1 MSENTIFAIYKE
13 YNRTSKLFDHMV
25 HYSFGK
31 KIVFLLSLLMFAT
44 VNLYAAVPVHINSG
58 NPAFPFPQFLEY
70 TYGTGHKLGNLGTKN
85 PEGVVHAEM
94 EQDIRDA
101 YQIHANEFAYTGESW
116 GGYKYIETPY
126 KSAYDCTE
134 GDGYGLLAAAYMG
147 DAVTFNGYWMCTHD
161 KRRGHSKKY
170 TDCTDLGA
178 DYKYGPFNIG
188 DTGPSSNTAADGDVD
203 VALAL
208 YVAYKQ
214 WGEFM
219 RDPDGNIVEDAC
231 GNPISY
237 KQEMIDV
244 IRGLVALST
253 CLYDDVTNG
262 GKVLR
267 VNSGLIG
274 LDGYP
279 KGGDTWNEQT
289 EWARNN
295 PLVFNASENIFTLP
309 SKTLVDVKGLSL
321 VPEYGSG
328 DKQHIDY
335 DAPAYYRE
343 FWELFEKIQNEAGI
357 PAFEIEQ
364 FKRGEASSD
373 WMMGDMISKG
383 PKAIPTAGW
392 SEISD
397 DGSKTAYTNFNQG
410 EDWRCSWRTI
420 CNYMWHGNPVNS
432 WDPKSHKAVAGSNT
446 YEYDAA
452 VRLSKFLNNPIGW
465 ANGECMTYGDPKI
478 PYSGPATTEW
488 QYDPLTGATTDA
500 AHFMVI
506 NWQNGTGT
514 YAAVSSQDYDLL
526 GTLYRQCAIEWDTKG
541 GDDCYLN
548 SVSNYM
554 HGWSRHMGMM
564 VSTGNYH
571 APSAMEPMANMKIY
585 RAIEDSVTYCYTG
598 DQIKFLLDYR
608 NYGSVDAKDV
618 VIVENVP
625 EDFVFVEASDG
636 GVYDKSSHTVTWK
649 IGTVSGF
656 KSDNKSGVDLNFKS
670 GNLAKTVGQVWYT
683 LKASDK
689 ASGRYCTT
697 ADITCSNGLG
707 WTTNEYPNYKT
718 ATMQRNC
725 VDVVARSLIISK
737 DVDRRKVNDG
747 NMATYTIKFENS
759 SEAGWID
766 GGRPRVNVSFANGL
780 DGSRLQLMARLWND
794 AIEPYINYGNYRISY
809 YLYDAST
816 NCYTGEGDCTSG
828 WGLSTEIYEGN
839 KTIGSAEGIVVS
851 HENIVEGSDE
861 KFGKWNQRMC
871 IQFAPLLVTT
881 TMHVSRFFGGASCRV
896 HKGGTSPMR
905 GVWALFPS
913 NYGAVNWDDD
923 WSWSPKY
930 NSEKDGLFYPVTP
943 SWQKLD
949 ENGKSIEEPVTKWL
963 TCGCTESDLT
973 VPNILVEE
981 YDGYVWRR
989 ILGNGP
995 MAGRDVDNVEIRDT
1009 LPVGL
1014 KFNEFVNEC
1023 PLSEP
1028 EFGGKWEVKQ
1038 TADGRDIIIWSI
1050 PKLQVKQKG
1059 SIIYTATASFP
1070 SGNVCETPDEDIL
1083 NYAWI
1088 SGDKNSPISDT
1099 AKITVTCAKVPDP
1112 IKPTTLTKVADKESY
1127 SVGDD
1132 IEYTIGYKQTHGAI
1146 FEDAGTLSSDWKLS
1160 GGATATSGTV
1170 SIASGQKAQF
1180 NRIANNIYMQTQ
1192 WAVADDQETSIFF
1205 RDDIK
1210 LVFKNEYSGMSVT
1223 CYDGSKKIDSKII
1236 AKAKSSS
1243 KLCVNLTDDV
1253 IRIWVNKDTATSAS
1267 VSFEGLTKKDGYF
1280 GFEGV
1285 AWGNF
1290 AYSDIHVHTDYAYD
1304 LSIIDRIPAEVEF
1317 VSADGDGTSK
1327 YYKGEDGDSIVW
1339 SSLAKNPIAFGD
1351 SFTVSWK
1358 GTVRECSESI
1368 VNIAYAKLLGHADN
1382 EIMAQAV
1389 SGCGEECPLP
1399 NVTLKLS
1406 QDEICA
1412 GTGSVTLTAGPTG
1425 HYKYQFFEDGEP
1437 VTEETEENT
1446 YEISA
1451 NIAGKKTYSVIVTSG
1466 TTALP
1471 CYSPSQPVVLTV
1483 NKRPVGSDYD
1493 FGTFCPGNAD
1503 IAEFEK
1509 KFASFADEGI
1519 VASWTDSDD
1528 EDVDMPSINDIK
1540 KAGTYTYRYKLTSEE
1555 GCESKNDYKVSF
1567 EVRVI
1572 SGPTGTGQVSYLLS
1586 DTASNGL
1593 FDKNLLQ
1600 MDPSVVEIESGYK
1613 YIWYDESGNE
1623 LGTVAPTPDVPAPGV
1638 TKILTY
1644 YVNRTQTGGC
1654 VSDTMEVSVIVSG
1667 TVVPVPNNVT
1677 FCLNEEATP
1686 ITAELG
1692 KMEESDP
1699 SKWEIVYY
1707 DEYGNELSE
1716 AERTPKTNKG
1726 GKFTYYVTQ
1735 REIANPSNESA
1746 KVPLTVT
1753 VVDIPQP
1760 NVSMNRTQYC
1770 KGEEYEQLLV
1780 ESAATP
1786 ALKGSTFNWSIDGKS
1801 VEGVPVAQTQV
1812 ETITYGVVE
1821 SYKIDEDHVCQSDTA
1836 KLVVKTTFVPKPT
1849 GSLIVNYLK
1858 EDADDNGQFEPLL
1871 IKNSTLVAPADLTEY
1886 ELMWYDLKENALD
1899 ETDQAFGPIIT
1910 KDPSWKENEDVKFSY
1925 YVRQRHLESGC
1936 VSDTV
1941 RITVVISDALI
1952 PNTYPMNYCHKAKA
1966 ISLDNSASI
1975 NTNNG
1980 QVKDIDYELLWF
1992 SPEDNYEKPL
2002 AEAPVP
2008 STETVGETIYKV
2020 AQLNVKDGKYGAKA
2034 DLKVTIFPNPELKV
2048 DKLPQT
2054 CGKEILISKYIHLV
2068 NTIDTS
2074 LLNFYY
2080 YQDKDCTK
2088 PLEDMKFTESGTL
2101 YASAYYTIFS
2111 EPNIVGVCA
2120 SDTMEIHATI
2130 DDLTDLKVD
2139 APNSVCPNGEIELSA
2154 TAKSTTTEDVTFE
2167 WSGDATSSEPS
2178 FSVTD
2183 KVGTFGHEYTFK
2195 VEASAGACH
2204 LDTTV
2209 TVKVGQGELTGAML
2223 VNGTETNLF
2232 KTCGDEEITLSTS
2245 HTGTDFK
2252 WSDLDGNEL
2261 GEGSELSLTPE
2272 KDNTYIVSL
2281 INKCEATDTIVVKVY
2296 PLTLTADFEKLDTD
2310 VCLNS
2315 DASATLTIK
2324 GYDKSMAGSYIKWF
2338 RDGNELNEF
2347 RDKTTLSLSK
2357 VQLTDGGVYSYE
2369 VSNGICLAKSD
2380 DERLTATLKVKPFV
2394 TFDEPLT
2401 YEVPRG
2407 EDARLELLNVVPSGA
2422 TLSWKGS
2429 DHEGTGNPFEVKNVT
2444 SDEKFEVTLSAD
2456 DYCDAETK
2464 VQLLVDAKVMVTVE
2478 ADKDLVCVDD
2488 AVVLTADTTGT
2499 GKVLHPQNY
2508 KIEWFAVA
2516 ADGSEKKLTASG
2528 LKATDMPSS
2537 ATQYYAAVT
2546 YGPQEEKSEPV
2557 DVDVVSPAQ
2566 YTKSENV
2573 VSCSGESVDINV
2585 QIEEGEEPKIKWRDS
2600 PSSEFTLSVAPN
2612 ATRLYD
2618 FEITTKGLCPVTD
2631 AIEVNVKEK
2640 PSVTVKE
2647 SVKACEGSEI
2657 SVLANV
2663 KGDDIETIVWK
2674 DPQGIVISEEKRLAI
2689 TPEKAGTYTVE
2700 ANSTACGSAEA
2711 AVEVEVVPLPA
2722 IELEEVTFSSRLA
2735 NVVDAEGVYEYKL
2748 DQKDWQT
2755 DNLFEHL
2762 SFNVLHTIFA
2772 KDENGCVGMI
2782 AFNVEQ
2788 PPIPIPDYFTPDGS
2802 GQNDTWDLTTIMDSY
2817 PKSTV
2822 KIYDRT
2828 GKVIAELDSEN
2839 QEWDGTYNGH
2849 AMPST
2854 DYWYVINV
2862 PEIRRQFK
2870 GHFTLIRGR

>member
-1 MSENTIFAIYKE
+1 
-13 YNRTSKLFDHMV
+13 MV

-44 VNLYAAVPVHINSG
+44 VNMNAVVPVHINSG
-58 NPAFPFPQFLEY
+58 NPAYPFPQFLEY
-70 TYGTGHKLGNLGTKN
+70 SYGSSHKLDNLGTIN

-101 YQIHANEFAYTGESW
+101 YQIFANEWKYTGEVLD
-116 GGYKYIETPY
+116 GVKYIRGNYGCP
-126 KSAYDCTE
+126 YDCRE
-134 GDGYGLLAAAYMG
+134 GDGYSMLAAAVMG
-147 DAVTFNGYWMCTHD
+147 DKASFDGLWFRIHDSFRPGSKSYLTGETIGGGGY
-161 KRRGHSKKY
+161 G
-170 TDCTDLGA
+170 DLI
-178 DYKYGPFNIG
+178 IG
-188 DTGPSSNTAADGDVD
+188 DQANTCSATDGDNEV
-203 VALAL
+203 VLAL
-208 YVAYKQ
+208 YIAWRQ
-214 WGEFM
+214 WG
-219 RDPDGNIVEDAC
+219 DNSGHKAKNGDA
-231 GNPISY
+231 ISY
-237 KQEMIDV
+237 KKDLIEV
-244 IRGLVALST
+244 TRGLVAMYEENFKT
-253 CLYDDVTNG
+253 ENPRRVTTGDV
-262 GKVLR
+262 
-267 VNSGLIG
+267 G
-274 LDGYP
+274 LDGYL
-279 KGGDTWNEQT
+279 KNGTTWPEVTDWANTNFTTMNGVDYKPEYAGPVKMHTDYSSPAYFREFYDLIMELDVPESSEWEREQYRRC
-289 EWARNN
+289 EASCDWMVGNW
-295 PLVFNASENIFTLP
+295 LSQNAKNIFWGEEATI
-309 SKTLVDVKGLSL
+309 SANNVVSM
-321 VPEYGSG
+321 
-328 DKQHIDY
+328 
-335 DAPAYYRE
+335 DA
-343 FWELFEKIQNEAGI
+343 G
-357 PAFEIEQ
+357 
-364 FKRGEASSD
+364 
-373 WMMGDMISKG
+373 
-383 PKAIPTAGW
+383 
-392 SEISD
+392 
-397 DGSKTAYTNFNQG
+397 NQG
-410 EDWRCSWRTI
+410 GRFRAAWRTAL
-420 CNYMWHGNPVNS
+420 NYVWHGNPTYT
-432 WDPKSHKAVAGSNT
+432 WDPVTHTVKEGGNSYEKESCERIAAFMNDPQGWNGPSPCTDFGGGPDVTYKGPSVLHWDINPDGTFPKSEFT
-446 YEYDAA
+446 
-452 VRLSKFLNNPIGW
+452 L
-465 ANGECMTYGDPKI
+465 
-478 PYSGPATTEW
+478 
-488 QYDPLTGATTDA
+488 
-500 AHFMVI
+500 
-506 NWQNGTGT
+506 NWQMGTGMPS
-514 YAAVSSQDYDLL
+514 AIGAQDLDLA
-526 GTLYRQCAIEWDTKG
+526 GILYRQCNIEWDCDDF
-541 GDDCYLN
+541 GDGYLT
-548 SVSNYM
+548 SVPHYF
-554 HGWSRHMGMM
+554 HGFFRWLGMIIA
-564 VSTGNYH
+564 TGNH
-571 APSAMEPMANMKIY
+571 TAPGQIKAGANMKVY
-585 RAIEDSVTYCYTG
+585 RAIKDSVTYAYTG
-598 DQIKFLLDYR
+598 DEITYLLDYR
-608 NYGSVDAKDV
+608 NYGTVDATDV

-625 EDFVFVEASDG
+625 ADFVFVSATNG
-636 GVYDKSSHTVTWK
+636 GVYDAGSHTVTWK
-649 IGTVSGF
+649 IGKVAGF
-656 KSDNKSGVDLNFKS
+656 KSDDTEGPALNLKS
-670 GNLAKTVGQVWYT
+670 GNLAKTVGQVSYT
-683 LKASDK
+683 CKIGSNAF
-689 ASGRYCTT
+689 GRYCTT
-697 ADITCSNGLG
+697 ADITCSNGSG
-707 WTTNEYPNYKT
+707 WTTNEYPNYVT

-725 VDVVARSLIISK
+725 VDVIKRALKIEKSA
-737 DVDRRKVNDG
+737 DREKVNPG
-747 NMATYTIKFENS
+747 NMVKYKIDFENS
-759 SEAGWID
+759 SEAGWLD
-766 GGRPRVNVSFANGL
+766 GGRPRVTMAMSNNL
-780 DGSRLQLMARLWND
+780 DGSQLWLRFRLYND
-794 AIEPYINYGNYRISY
+794 AIEPYINYGNYRIAY
-809 YLYDAST
+809 YMYDSGIDCLA
-816 NCYTGEGDCTSG
+816 GEEGCSRGWQWNTS
-828 WGLSTEIYEGN
+828 IYEGRRTTSD
-839 KTIGSAEGIVVS
+839 KVTVT
-851 HENIVEGSDE
+851 HETIVEGKDD
-861 KFGKWNQRMC
+861 FGAWNQRLC

-881 TMHVSRFFGGASCRV
+881 TAHISNYMQPGRV
-896 HKGGTSPMR
+896 HKGGTFPLRLAGYLNMSDWSSP
-905 GVWALFPS
+905 
-913 NYGAVNWDDD
+913 NYKDD
-923 WSWSPKY
+923 WSW
-930 NSEKDGLFYPVTP
+930 NAGAADAEDGNYHLISP
-943 SWQKLD
+943 SWQTIDPLT
-949 ENGKSIEEPVTKWL
+949 GKSIEQPITEYLPSICEEPSSLIENV
-963 TCGCTESDLT
+963 
-973 VPNILVEE
+973 LVEE
-981 YDGYVWRR
+981 YDGYAWRR
-989 ILGNGP
+989 ILGTGP
-995 MAGRDVDNVEIRDT
+995 MAGREARNVVVIDT
-1009 LPVGL
+1009 LPKGM
-1014 KFNEFVNEC
+1014 EFQGFLNEC
-1023 PLSEP
+1023 PLKEYKAS
-1028 EFGGKWEVKQ
+1028 WDSYQ
-1038 TADGRDIIIWSI
+1038 IADGRWCVKWEI
-1050 PKLQVKQKG
+1050 PVMQVKQKG
-1059 SIIYTATASFP
+1059 TIEYSAMASFP
-1070 SGNVCETPDEDIL
+1070 SGAECETPDEL
-1083 NYAWI
+1083 TQNVAWI
-1088 SGDKNSPISDT
+1088 LAEKNSPLADT
-1099 AKITVTCAKVPDP
+1099 AEVTVTCAKVPEP
-1112 IKPTTLTKVADKESY
+1112 IIPTTLVKTVDKEN
-1127 SVGDD
+1127 VQLGDD
-1132 IEYTIGYKQTHGAI
+1132 VTYTIEYEQTHGAI
-1146 FEDAGTLSSDWKLS
+1146 FDDAAAKTTDWTLSGASIS
-1160 GGATATSGTV
+1160 GGVLTTSQGESATFKNSLSVNMYAEFDANIV
-1170 SIASGQKAQF
+1170 S
-1180 NRIANNIYMQTQ
+1180 Y
-1192 WAVADDQETSIFF
+1192 QEGEFF
-1205 RDDIK
+1205 VRDDIRIQYK
-1210 LVFKNEYSGMSVT
+1210 FNESTGLSVT
-1223 CYDGSKKIDSKII
+1223 CYEGSRKVTDATCALKNNPSRWKVKI
-1236 AKAKSSS
+1236 
-1243 KLCVNLTDDV
+1243 TDDV
-1253 IRIWVNKDTATSAS
+1253 LQVWFGKDTSAS
-1267 VSFEGLTKKDGYF
+1267 PAFTAEGLKVKEGRMGFRGVGY
-1280 GFEGV
+1280 G
-1285 AWGNF
+1285 AHK
-1290 AYSDIHVHTDYAYD
+1290 YSNIHIHTDYAYD
-1304 LSIIDRIPAEVEF
+1304 LTIVDRKPAEIAF
-1317 VSADGDGTSK
+1317 NSADNG
-1327 YYKGEDGDSIVW
+1327 GELLGDSIVW
-1339 SSLAKNPIAFGD
+1339 KFEHGMDNPIPFG
-1351 SFTVSWK
+1351 TKYKVTWK
-1358 GTVRECSESI
+1358 GTVDECNESI
-1368 VNIAYAKLLGHADN
+1368 INIAYAKLLGHADN

-1471 CYSPSQPVVLTV
+1471 CYSPSEPVVLTV

-1528 EDVDMPSINDIK
+1528 EDVDMPSVNDIK

-1644 YVNRTQTGGC
+1644 YVNRTQAGGC

-1707 DEYGNELSE
+1707 DEYGNVLSE

-1836 KLVVKTTFVPKPT
+1836 KLIVKTTFVPKPT

-2369 VSNGICLAKSD
+2369 VSNGICLAKND

-2429 DHEGTGNPFEVKNVT
+2429 DHEGIGNPFEVKSVT

-2674 DPQGIVISEEKRLAI
+2674 DPQEIVISEEKRLAI

-2711 AVEVEVVPLPA
+2711 AVEVEVVPLPV

>member
-1 MSENTIFAIYKE
+1 
-13 YNRTSKLFDHMV
+13 MV
-25 HYSFGK
+25 HYSFVRK
-31 KIVFLLSLLMFAT
+31 FVFLLSTLLIST
-44 VNLYAAVPVHINSG
+44 LEIYAVVPVHINSG

-70 TYGTGHKLGNLGTKN
+70 TYGVSHKLGNLGTKN

-357 PAFEIEQ
+357 PDFEIEQ

-452 VRLSKFLNNPIGW
+452 VRLSEFLNNPIGW
-465 ANGECMTYGDPKI
+465 AKGECMTYGDPKI

-488 QYDPLTGATTDA
+488 QYDPLTGATTDP

-541 GDDCYLN
+541 GSDCYLN

-625 EDFVFVEASDG
+625 SDFIFVEASAG

-656 KSDNKSGVDLNFKS
+656 KSDNNSGVDLNFKS

-780 DGSRLQLMARLWND
+780 DGSRLQIMARLWND

-913 NYGAVNWDDD
+913 NYGAVNWNDD
-923 WSWSPKY
+923 WSWSEKY
-930 NSEKDGLFYPVTP
+930 NSVKDGLFYPVTP

-1099 AKITVTCAKVPDP
+1099 AKITVTCSKVPDP

-1146 FEDAGTLSSDWKLS
+1146 FEDAGKLSSDWKLS
-1160 GGATATSGTV
+1160 GGATASSGTIN
-1170 SIASGQKAQF
+1170 IASEQKAQF
-1180 NRIANNIYMQTQ
+1180 NRIANNIYVQTQ
-1192 WAVADDQETSIFF
+1192 WTVADDQETAIFF

-1290 AYSDIHVHTDYAYD
+1290 SYSDIHVHTDYAYD
-1304 LSIIDRIPAEVEF
+1304 LSIIDRVPAEVEF
-1317 VSADGDGTSK
+1317 VSAAGDGTPK
-1327 YYKGEDGDSIVW
+1327 YYKGADGDSIVW
-1339 SSLAKNPIAFGD
+1339 SGIAQNPIAFGD

-1358 GTVRECSESI
+1358 GTVKECSESI

-1399 NVTLKLS
+1399 NVTLKIS
-1406 QDEICA
+1406 QDTICA

-1425 HYKYQFFEDGEP
+1425 KYKYQFFEDGKA

-1446 YEISA
+1446 YEVTPIA
-1451 NIAGKKTYSVIVTSG
+1451 AGKKRYSVVVTSG
-1466 TTALP
+1466 TTQLP
-1471 CYSPSQPVVLTV
+1471 CYSPSDTV
-1483 NKRPVGSDYD
+1483 ALVIAKRPAGINYD
-1493 FGTFCPGNAD
+1493 LETFCPGNAD
-1503 IAEFEK
+1503 LANFDKAFEGYEK
-1509 KFASFADEGI
+1509 DGI
-1519 VASWTDSDD
+1519 VATWKDKDGKS
-1528 EDVDMPSINDIK
+1528 VLKPSINEINE
-1540 KAGTYTYRYKLTSEE
+1540 AGTYSYTYLLTSKE
-1555 GCESKNDYKVSF
+1555 GCESKNENTLDFTVKV
-1567 EVRVI
+1567 I
-1572 SGPTGTGQVSYLLS
+1572 TGPTGTGQVSYLLS
-1586 DTASNGL
+1586 DTAANGL
-1593 FDKNLLQ
+1593 FNKNLVQ
-1600 MDPSVVEIESGYK
+1600 KDPTVVDIEKNYT
-1613 YIWYDESGNE
+1613 YIWYDEDYNVLDG
-1623 LGTVAPTPDVPAPGV
+1623 VPTPDVPAAGT

-1644 YVNRTQTGGC
+1644 YVNRTQKGGC
-1654 VSDTMEVSVIVSG
+1654 VSDTMTVNVIVSG

-1677 FCLNEEATP
+1677 YCMNETAEP
-1686 ITAELG
+1686 ITATLGEMENSDSEWEL
-1692 KMEESDP
+1692 
-1699 SKWEIVYY
+1699 VYY
-1707 DEYGNELSE
+1707 DQYGNELDE
-1716 AERTPKTNKG
+1716 ADRVPNTSKG
-1726 GKFTYYVTQ
+1726 GKFTYYVSQ
-1735 REIANPSNESA
+1735 REVGNPANESA

-1753 VVDIPQP
+1753 VVDIPLP
-1760 NVSMNRTQYC
+1760 DVSMNRTQYC
-1770 KGEEYEQLLV
+1770 KGEDYEQLLV
-1780 ESAATP
+1780 ESTADP
-1786 ALKGSTFNWSIDGKS
+1786 KLKGSTFSWSIDGKS

-1821 SYKIDEDHVCQSDTA
+1821 SYKIDEGHVCQSDTA
-1836 KLVVKTTFVPKPT
+1836 KLIVKTTFVPKPT
-1849 GSLIVNYLK
+1849 GSLTVSYLK
-1858 EDADDNGQFEPLL
+1858 EDADANGDFEPLL
-1871 IKNSTLVAPADLTEY
+1871 VKNPMLIAPADKSEY
-1886 ELMWYDLKENALD
+1886 DLIWYDLKMNELD
-1899 ETDQAFGPIIT
+1899 ATDQAFGPILH
-1910 KDPSWKENEDVKFSY
+1910 KDAKWKENEDVKYSF
-1925 YVRQRHLESGC
+1925 YVRQHHLESGC
-1936 VSDTV
+1936 YSDTV
-1941 RITVVISDALI
+1941 RIEVVISDALI
-1952 PNTYPMNYCHKAKA
+1952 PNTYPMNYCHMAKA
-1966 ISLDNSASI
+1966 TSLESSASI

-1980 QVKDIDYELLWF
+1980 QVDDIDYELLWF
-1992 SPEDNYEKPL
+1992 SPEDNYTNPL
-2002 AEAPVP
+2002 PSAPVP
-2008 STETVGETIYKV
+2008 STEEVGETVYKV
-2020 AQLNVKDGKYGAKA
+2020 AQLNVKEGKYGAMA
-2034 DLKVTIFPNPELKV
+2034 ELKVTVFPNPKLDV

-2054 CGKEILISKYIHLV
+2054 CGEEILISDYIHLA
-2068 NTIDTS
+2068 NTVDTS

-2080 YQDKDCTK
+2080 FQDKDCTK
-2088 PLEDMKFTESGTL
+2088 PVEDMKFTETGTL
-2101 YASAYYTIFS
+2101 YASAFYTIFS
-2111 EPNIVGVCA
+2111 EPNIIGVCA
-2120 SDTMEIHATI
+2120 SDTMEINATI
-2130 DDLTDLKVD
+2130 DDLSNLKVES
-2139 APNSVCPNGEIELSA
+2139 PNSVCPNSDIELSA
-2154 TAKSTTTEDVTFE
+2154 TATSTTTEVLYA
-2167 WSGDATSSEPS
+2167 WSGDAESDKAN
-2178 FSVTD
+2178 FSVKDET
-2183 KVGTFGHEYTFK
+2183 GEFGHEYTFNL
-2195 VEASAGACH
+2195 VASAGACH

-2209 TVKVGQGELTGAML
+2209 KVKVGQGELTGAMK
-2223 VNGTETNLF
+2223 VNGDETKNF
-2232 KTCGDEEITLSTS
+2232 KSCGGEKLTLTTTHEGS
-2245 HTGTDFK
+2245 DYK
-2252 WSDLDGNEL
+2252 WSDLDGNNL
-2261 GEGSELSLTPE
+2261 GEGKEITVSPEAKKGEL
-2272 KDNTYIVSL
+2272 KYIVSL
-2281 INKCEATDTIVVKVY
+2281 VNKCETTDTITVDVY
-2296 PLTLTADFEKLDTD
+2296 PISVTADFEKLDATI
-2310 VCLNS
+2310 CEGGE
-2315 DASATLTIK
+2315 ASASLNIT
-2324 GYDKSMAGSYIKWF
+2324 GFDKKMDGSYIKWF
-2338 RDGNELNEF
+2338 KDGEEL
-2347 RDKTTLSLSK
+2347 TLYKNQTSITLVNASQEK
-2357 VQLTDGGVYSYE
+2357 SGEYSYE
-2369 VSNGICLAKSD
+2369 VSNGICLAKTD
-2380 DERLTATLKVKPFV
+2380 DEKLTATLKVQPYVKFTKPSV
-2394 TFDEPLT
+2394 VEA
-2401 YEVPRG
+2401 PRG
-2407 EDARLELLNVVPSGA
+2407 DAAELEIKGLEPSDA
-2422 TLSWKGS
+2422 KVSWTGD
-2429 DHEGTGNPFEVKNVT
+2429 DHTGEGNPFEVAAVT
-2444 SDEKFEVTLSAD
+2444 KDELFKVTLSAD
-2456 DYCDAETK
+2456 NYCDSETEL
-2464 VQLLVDAKVMVTVE
+2464 QLLVDAKVLVSVS
-2478 ADKDLVCVDD
+2478 ADNDLVCVDD
-2488 AVVLTADTTGT
+2488 KVILTADTTGT
-2499 GKVLHPQNY
+2499 GTLLHPTNY
-2508 KIEWFAVA
+2508 KITWYALDEN
-2516 ADGSEKKLTASG
+2516 GENERKLSASG
-2528 LKATDMPSS
+2528 LSITDNPS
-2537 ATQYYAAVT
+2537 AVSLYRAVVS
-2546 YGPQEEKSEPV
+2546 YGAQNEQSE
-2557 DVDVVSPAQ
+2557 DVKVEVVSPAKF
-2566 YTKSENV
+2566 TKSENV
-2573 VSCSGESVDINV
+2573 VSCSGESVDIKV
-2585 QIEEGEEPKIKWRDS
+2585 DVEEGEEPKIKWRDS
-2600 PSSEFTLSVAPN
+2600 QTSEFTLAVAPMT
-2612 ATRLYD
+2612 TRDYE
-2618 FEITTKGLCPVTD
+2618 FEITTRGLCPTKD
-2631 AIEVNVKEK
+2631 AIRVDVKEK
-2640 PSVTVKE
+2640 PEVKMKEEMTVCEDGDVIVSPTVT
-2647 SVKACEGSEI
+2647 
-2657 SVLANV
+2657 
-2663 KGDDIETIVWK
+2663 GDDIEMMTWK
-2674 DPQGIVISEEKRLAI
+2674 DPSGGVISKERRLE
-2689 TPEKAGTYTVE
+2689 TPAETSGIYTLEVTS
-2700 ANSTACGSAEA
+2700 ASCGSATA
-2711 AVEVEVVPLPA
+2711 SVAVEVIPLPVLYLDSVSISA
-2722 IELEEVTFSSRLA
+2722 RRVEVE
-2735 NVVDAEGVYEYKL
+2735 NAEGLYEYKM
-2748 DQKDWQT
+2748 DKNDWQS
-2755 DNLFEHL
+2755 DNLFEKL
-2762 SFNVLHTIFA
+2762 TFSVLHTAYA
-2772 KDENGCVGMI
+2772 KDEHGCVGMI
-2782 AFNVEQ
+2782 AFTTEQ
-2788 PPIPIPDYFTPDGS
+2788 PPIAVDEYFTP
-2802 GQNDTWDLTTIMDSY
+2802 GQGVKETWSVSSIMDSY
-2817 PKSTV
+2817 PNSTV

-2828 GKVIAELDSEN
+2828 GKVLVELDGEN

-2854 DYWYVINV
+2854 DYWYVLTV
-2862 PEIRRQFK
+2862 PEIRKQFK
-2870 GHFTLIRGR
+2870 GHFTLIRGK